1 MANEMVSR
9 LAQTTPKSARFG
21 PLTVVQGLARLAVV
35 TALASTLM
43 TGAATAESL
52 IDALASAY
60 STNPTLLAQRAALRV
75 LDESV
80 SNAVAGWRPT
90 VSVSASA
97 GQKRTNTSVTPGRTF
112 QPQSLSFSLSQNLY
126 RGGRTVAGV
135 RKAEFNVLAGRE
147 TLRNVE
153 QTVLLSTVRA
163 YLNVLRDRALVQ
175 LNEGNVSVLGRQLD
189 ATRDQFEV
197 GEITRT
203 NVSQAEAR
211 LSRAISDLIQAEGNL
226 ESSQSAYE
234 ALVGHS
240 PDALE
245 RVPFIENMPATL
257 DQAISVALERNPSL
271 RAATNSERASA
282 FDVAQKR
289 GSILPTLKISGD
301 LSHSEEAS
309 SATSESDSASITA
322 TLSIPLYQSGSEYSD
337 VRKSL
342 QTNNQKRIQVE
353 ESRRSVIEDV
363 TQAWERLST
372 ASARIRSRA
381 DEVAAAE
388 IALEGVRQEAE
399 VGSRTVLDVLNAEQE
414 LLDARVSLVSGERD
428 EYVAAFELRSAI
440 GRLSAEEML
449 LPVAVYN
456 PLSYYRQSR
465 NRLFGTTIDQSAGE

>member
-1 MANEMVSR
+1 M
-9 LAQTTPKSARFG
+9 
-21 PLTVVQGLARLAVV
+21 
-35 TALASTLM
+35 
-43 TGAATAESL
+43 
-52 IDALASAY
+52 
-60 STNPTLLAQRAALRV
+60 
-75 LDESV
+75 
-80 SNAVAGWRPT
+80 
-90 VSVSASA
+90 
-97 GQKRTNTSVTPGRTF
+97 
-112 QPQSLSFSLSQNLY
+112 
-126 RGGRTVAGV
+126 
-135 RKAEFNVLAGRE
+135 
-147 TLRNVE
+147 
-153 QTVLLSTVRA
+153 
-163 YLNVLRDRALVQ
+163 
-175 LNEGNVSVLGRQLD
+175 
-189 ATRDQFEV
+189 
-197 GEITRT
+197 
-203 NVSQAEAR
+203 
-211 LSRAISDLIQAEGNL
+211 
-226 ESSQSAYE
+226 
-234 ALVGHS
+234 VGHS

-257 DQAISVALERNPSL
+257 DQAISVAPERNPSL